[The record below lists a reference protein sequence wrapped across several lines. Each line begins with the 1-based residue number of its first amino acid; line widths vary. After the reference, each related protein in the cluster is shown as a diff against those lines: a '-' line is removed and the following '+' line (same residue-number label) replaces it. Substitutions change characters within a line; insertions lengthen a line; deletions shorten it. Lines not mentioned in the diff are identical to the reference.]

1 MTEAGFNPGVEWMIE
16 TDSGVCG
23 LIPTGGDTEIECLQW
38 PDPVETATLDS
49 PVKSVGL
56 LGLILEDGRLV
67 VPASSDP
74 AEFFEMRVA
83 GKIIQ
88 SGLSVMYNL
97 CVLIDEGTLFC
108 TSYPV
113 YEGDAVPTYPIPF
126 SGPVSQLGS
135 SVALL
140 ENGEV
145 WSVEEAPRLIPVPSK
160 AKALLGGTWI
170 MAEDGQTKR
179 GIRPRNDV
187 VPFSRLGAPRG
198 WEEAQLWLG
207 ARGSGLPRIYGTTCA
222 RSIWLGHSSR
232 TDSM

>member
-1 MTEAGFNPGVEWMIE
+1 MDWPGDILYALTSDGVVWSNAGADGAVMTEAGFNPGVEWVIE

-38 PDPVETATLDS
+38 PAPVETATLDS

-56 LGLILEDGRLV
+56 LGLIVEDGRLV
-67 VPASSDP
+67 VPVSSDP

-113 YEGDAVPTYPIPF
+113 YEDGSVPTYPSLFP
-126 SGPVSQLGS
+126 GRCLNWVP
-135 SVALL
+135 
-140 ENGEV
+140 
-145 WSVEEAPRLIPVPSK
+145 APH
-160 AKALLGGTWI
+160 
-170 MAEDGQTKR
+170 
-179 GIRPRNDV
+179 
-187 VPFSRLGAPRG
+187 
-198 WEEAQLWLG
+198 
-207 ARGSGLPRIYGTTCA
+207 C
-222 RSIWLGHSSR
+222 
-232 TDSM
+232 